1 VTDSAEKWIEDENF
15 REIVGKAGSIG
26 ALVSIGIAIYVK
38 YKNEFK
44 KPNEK
49 AFGSLLKIVLES
61 AKETLRDSD
70 YIIHEKDIRIKED
83 LLVGLFEIFR
93 KEEFEWNS
101 YLPDHPVLVTFR
113 ERLSRLLLESDQPL
127 DKVRRF
133 IFDFNVLLEERATS
147 DKSVAQF
154 YRWWTPKK
162 HSEELVKYLIF
173 TQSWKDYP
181 NPVDKKPLSAYYV
194 ENRSF
199 LLDTETWNK
208 DYKKIPSN
216 SQKWD
221 INEDLLKN
229 NDKWY
234 TVIGAPFGIGKTS
247 LAMSIASKYA
257 LEYLRNPNSSQSY
270 IPVFVPLR
278 HQLNGVYQQRHL
290 DNVLGLIAPEGE
302 GKKRKILLICDGLD
316 EYGKD
321 EQDVSLLYNKLSKY
335 KSDYPNLKT
344 IITTRLRA
352 GWTRLFTIDNYVRL
366 FPFDKFQVNQF
377 FKNYGLKGIKYE
389 DIKMYGLRDEEVGK
403 PLFCWMFAIMNSET
417 DEKVDFDESWSPHLH
432 RALIYQK
439 FVHSVIRG
447 KHEKIARSYEWDR
460 FYRDEKKILRR
471 IAALRQLNKG
481 SLTVGLVD
489 AGLKAF
495 GVEVS
500 DVNVKEKIIE
510 PIITSY
516 FYLQSNTSNEEQIDF
531 IHKSFEEY
539 LVAEYYI
546 ESIINKDKWYRLSIG
561 TPSNETM
568 VFFDGLLELFN
579 LDNAFITGYLS
590 RFIDSLPDEET
601 KELFKNKTIDEIKE
615 IIITNVQTAFQEV
628 QVVFQSRIDSEELWN
643 IARITIQQFS
653 DLWIHKWLLAR
664 VLNKFG
670 KMNSHSKSIFKLLVE
685 KTVNNIPT
693 SLKKLE
699 RTHLDHINL
708 SGANLQGANL
718 EGAFLNSTDMIGAN
732 LCLANLEGA
741 NLEYAPLRY
750 ALLNHTQLMRANLR
764 HADLQGASL
773 VDANLVGA
781 IDRWGNQFNRRA
793 NKLTVYSYDKDFE
806 NKYFE
811 YHKEGTATPHT
822 QLRDDNINKITKYT
836 SDGKPSKKQG

>member
-15 REIVGKAGSIG
+15 RDIVGKAGSIG

-70 YIIHEKDIRIKED
+70 YIIQEKDIRIKED

-113 ERLSRLLLESDQPL
+113 ERLSILLLESDQPL
-127 DKVRRF
+127 EKVRRF

-162 HSEELVKYLIF
+162 HSKELVKYLIF

-270 IPVFVPLR
+270 VPVFVPLR
-278 HQLNGVYQQRHL
+278 YQLNGVYQQRHL
-290 DNVLGLIAPEGE
+290 DDVLRLIAPEGE

-352 GWTRLFTIDNYVRL
+352 GWTKLFTIDNYVRL

-377 FKNYGLKGIKYE
+377 FENYGLKGIKYE
-389 DIKMYGLRDEEVGK
+389 DIKMYGLRDEEIGK

-417 DEKVDFDESWSPHLH
+417 DEKVDFDDSWSPHLH

-481 SLTVGLVD
+481 SLTVGLAN
-489 AGLKAF
+489 AGLKAL
-495 GVEVS
+495 GVEVD

-590 RFIDSLPDEET
+590 RFVDSLPDEET
-601 KELFKNKTIDEIKE
+601 KDLFKNKTIDEIKE
-615 IIITNVQTAFQEV
+615 IIITNVQTAFQEE

-643 IARITIQQFS
+643 IARITTQQFS
-653 DLWIHKWLLAR
+653 NLWIHKWLLAR

-670 KMNSHSKSIFKLLVE
+670 KMNPPCRSIFKQLVE
-685 KTVNNIPT
+685 KTVNHIPDF
-693 SLKKLE
+693 LKGLE
-699 RTHLDHINL
+699 KTHLEHIDL
-708 SGANLQGANL
+708 FGANLQGASL
-718 EGAFLNSTDMIGAN
+718 AGAFLNGTNMSCAN
-732 LCLANLEGA
+732 LSLANLEGA
-741 NLEYAPLRY
+741 NLEDASLRNSILNYA
-750 ALLNHTQLMRANLR
+750 QLMRANLKGVE
-764 HADLQGASL
+764 LEGANL
-773 VDANLVGA
+773 VGANLVGA
-781 IDRWGNQFNRRA
+781 IDRWGHQLDERAKELDIRNYNQEFED
-793 NKLTVYSYDKDFE
+793 KYSK
-806 NKYFE
+806 
-811 YHKEGTATPHT
+811 YHKERATPST
-822 QLRDDNINKITKYT
+822 QLRSNNNNNKITRFT
-836 SDGKPSKKQG
+836 SNGKPSKKQR